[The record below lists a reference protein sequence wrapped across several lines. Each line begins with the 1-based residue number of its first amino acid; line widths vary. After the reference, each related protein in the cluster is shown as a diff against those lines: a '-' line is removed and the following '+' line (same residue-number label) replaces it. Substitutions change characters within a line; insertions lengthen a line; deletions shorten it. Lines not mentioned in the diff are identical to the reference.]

1 MARKHKGSVRHN
13 NHVAP
18 YKFPTPSQLP
28 GPVKNTAFTMPA
40 HLLSVH
46 ADSNGITFRSLG
58 RGGVV
63 RSQTQA
69 W

>member
-13 NHVAP
+13 SVVAA
-18 YKFPTPSQLP
+18 YKFTPPPRSTTP
-28 GPVKNTAFTMPA
+28 PA
-40 HLLSVH
+40 VIAPSHLISAH
-46 ADSNGITFRSLG
+46 ADIKGITFRSLG
-58 RGGVV
+58 RGGVI